1 MNFVMPDQIAT
12 PQDLSALIF
21 EIRDYAPHMGHGL
34 FNRGRTIQMGHISS
48 TANRV

>member
-21 EIRDYAPHMGHGL
+21 EIRDYAH
-34 FNRGRTIQMGHISS
+34 FCRNI
-48 TANRV
+48 